1 MKIWQLS
8 YPHNLQHV
16 TSPDL
21 KRPENKIKVKVTKAL
36 LSESDVAVYSGLQ
49 KVNTPFIPGRF
60 AIGQVTEADQD
71 SFIRKGERVYLAGT
85 TEDECAPDGL
95 RIAGETADGF
105 YRDFVLAGIDDVYPL
120 PASVSDEAAFLIDAI
135 ALAEHVVDEMQIDV
149 GQHILVVGGGLY
161 GNILCQILIYHRA
174 VPILADNNPERL
186 ARAKRSGIYYT
197 FPNDDT
203 LKSRVLEVT
212 GGKLADGREW
222 IGSSSGW
229 IYATL
234 AKHAADPKNIQVA
247 GWLITHVHSDHA
259 GGLYDMALGYHGTKN
274 GTKHTVMP
282 KEIKQ
287 YIKIDKI
294 IYNQPA
300 TTKFGRN
307 GWMETIIKAFNV
319 KNVVKAHPG
328 QVFYCADLKLTIY
341 GSQDVMLEKSGSSGD
356 LNDFSVVS
364 RAEINGKSALFLGDS
379 DTIPNPRLA
388 AIYKETLKSDLLQL
402 AHHGYGDTGDADVN
416 SYCDP
421 SMVLWVVS
429 NRDLRSNYKIN
440 TNSSIS
446 SLKNAKN
453 YNPGTGNLI
462 FRKDW
467 STYSESASTIINMIP
482 KCDGTHCGNKNC
494 SKKTSTWNSYN
505 S

>member
-16 TSPDL
+16 TAPDL

-36 LSESDVAVYSGLQ
+36 LSESDVAVYSGSQ
-49 KVNTPFIPGRF
+49 KVSTPFIPGRF

-212 GGKLADGREW
+212 GGKLADGAVYLAFANRCEPSVMFPLVKRDAHVAFCALTNKPLHVNLENAIKNNVTIKGITENREFVSTA
-222 IGSSSGW
+222 INLLANKAVNFSEFTFRSYREEELPNLLEK
-229 IYATL
+229 YA
-234 AKHAADPKNIQVA
+234 
-247 GWLITHVHSDHA
+247 
-259 GGLYDMALGYHGTKN
+259 GLYESNAYLPEQFD
-274 GTKHTVMP
+274 
-282 KEIKQ
+282 
-287 YIKIDKI
+287 
-294 IYNQPA
+294 
-300 TTKFGRN
+300 
-307 GWMETIIKAFNV
+307 IIKF
-319 KNVVKAHPG
+319 
-328 QVFYCADLKLTIY
+328 
-341 GSQDVMLEKSGSSGD
+341 
-356 LNDFSVVS
+356 
-364 RAEINGKSALFLGDS
+364 
-379 DTIPNPRLA
+379 
-388 AIYKETLKSDLLQL
+388 
-402 AHHGYGDTGDADVN
+402 
-416 SYCDP
+416 
-421 SMVLWVVS
+421 
-429 NRDLRSNYKIN
+429 
-440 TNSSIS
+440 
-446 SLKNAKN
+446 
-453 YNPGTGNLI
+453 I
-462 FRKDW
+462 F
-467 STYSESASTIINMIP
+467 
-482 KCDGTHCGNKNC
+482 
-494 SKKTSTWNSYN
+494 
-505 S
+505 